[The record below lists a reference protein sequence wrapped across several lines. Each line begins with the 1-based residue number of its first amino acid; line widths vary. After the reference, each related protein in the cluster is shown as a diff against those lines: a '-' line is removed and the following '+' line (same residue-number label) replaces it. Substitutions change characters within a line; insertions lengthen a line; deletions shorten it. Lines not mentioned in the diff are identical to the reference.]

1 MRIRGPPISLVLPLT
16 KETLILFD
24 AEPNKPGLDAA
35 PAWHRWTFLLTK
47 KPNPASIKAHNR
59 RSRYFPS
66 DRRRRRIHP
75 SPSPRNSRRRTAAAP
90 AMSVSTPPPPPP
102 RLPCRPSFSP
112 RISNSLQFRPLP
124 IADLRVQWVR
134 RGGDGGEELLRD
146 CQRPAARRAASDHR
160 DRLPEGVQ
168 DPRQALHRP
177 LRARHRRP
185 DAVSRSCRILPA
197 RPHGLFSS
205 VQLLRVL
212 GPSAGTSGWSSGTSC
227 ISCAR
232 RGT

>member
-90 AMSVSTPPPPPP
+90 AMSVCTPPPPPP
-102 RLPCRPSFSP
+102 SPPVSSLLLAPDLEFLTVSPPAHCRSSSTMGPPWWRWWGRTASRLPATGGSACSFRPSRQTSRGCSRSTTSSTSASQGSPPTPRRCESQLPNSP
-112 RISNSLQFRPLP
+112 RPPPRPVLF
-124 IADLRVQWVR
+124 
-134 RGGDGGEELLRD
+134 GS
-146 CQRPAARRAASDHR
+146 AA
-160 DRLPEGVQ
+160 
-168 DPRQALHRP
+168 
-177 LRARHRRP
+177 
-185 DAVSRSCRILPA
+185 
-197 RPHGLFSS
+197 
-205 VQLLRVL
+205 
-212 GPSAGTSGWSSGTSC
+212 
-227 ISCAR
+227 
-232 RGT
+232 